1 VLTAIVRRAVWVE
14 LLLCAAIACAEPAA
28 GLKILATDPAPDALL
43 ARQQPFYVRFAATS
57 AMPVTVTVSGWF
69 KGKIVLD
76 DGGTGAPAALPAGGI
91 GVVSFFY
98 WSDKPT
104 RIDEVRLH
112 LTDARSGAKID
123 DYAFPVALT
132 WLADEPPL
140 REPAA
145 WVREW
150 QQATNP
156 QKARRA
162 DGATTSI
169 PAAGW
174 WLALAAVVLS
184 LAGTLFWW
192 RRRRAAAADDRIRQ

>member
-1 VLTAIVRRAVWVE
+1 MRAPIILRAAGVA
-14 LLLCAAIACAEPAA
+14 LLLCAAAHAQPATQ
-28 GLKILATDPAPDALL
+28 LKILATDPAPDALL
-43 ARQQPFYVRFAATS
+43 ARQQPFYVRFAVTGAT
-57 AMPVTVTVSGWF
+57 PVAVTVSGWF
-69 KGKIVLD
+69 KGKPVID
-76 DGGTGAPAALPAGGI
+76 DGGTGAPAQLPAGGS

-98 WSDKPT
+98 WSEKPT

-112 LTDARSGAKID
+112 ITDRRNGTKID

-145 WVREW
+145 WVKEW

-156 QKARRA
+156 RLAR
-162 DGATTSI
+162 GAANAGASL

-174 WLALAAVVLS
+174 WLALAAAVVALGGA
-184 LAGTLFWW
+184 LVWW
-192 RRRRAAAADDRIRQ
+192 RRRRAAAADGQVNQ